1 MSGHD
6 VLNCFSHASH
16 RKLCRSN
23 TTDSTMKIST
33 LMSYAQG
40 YVGATKE
47 IVEMEKAGLDV
58 VWVPEA
64 YSFDGV
70 SAMGYIA
77 AKTERVTIASGIL
90 NVYSRTP
97 ALMAMTAA
105 GIDALSEG
113 RCMLGL
119 GASGPQVIEG
129 FHGVPYDA
137 PMTRLRE
144 TIEICRNVWRR
155 EDKLQYQGKKYQ
167 IPLAPGQGTGLGKP
181 LKIINHPYR
190 EEIPIALATL
200 GEKSVEMTAELADA
214 WLPAFYMAEG
224 ADAVWGEALRKGN
237 AKRDPGRPPLDIYAG
252 GAVAIGD
259 GLESYRDMSRP
270 GIALYVGGMGAKEKN
285 FYNQVFRKYG
295 YEEEA
300 ENIQNLFLAGRKSA
314 AEAAIPDS
322 YLEATSLVG
331 PEGFV
336 IDRLQALKEHGV
348 TSLNVGFLGTTTAE
362 RVSNC
367 DKLNNLIAKAL

>member
-1 MSGHD
+1 
-6 VLNCFSHASH
+6 
-16 RKLCRSN
+16 
-23 TTDSTMKIST
+23 
-33 LMSYAQG
+33 MSYAHG

-58 VWVPEA
+58 AWVPEA

-77 AKTERVTIASGIL
+77 AKTEKITIASGIL
-90 NVYSRTP
+90 NIYSRTP
-97 ALMAMTAA
+97 TLMAMTAA

-137 PMTRLRE
+137 PMTRIRE
-144 TIEICRNVWRR
+144 VVEICRMVWRR
-155 EDKLQYQGKKYQ
+155 EEKLVYNGKKYQ
-167 IPLAPGQGTGLGKP
+167 VPLPSDEGTGLGKP

-224 ADAVWGEALRKGN
+224 ADAVWGEALRRGN
-237 AKRDPGRPPLDIYAG
+237 AKRDTGRPPLDIYAG
-252 GAVAIGD
+252 GAVAIGE
-259 GLESYRDMSRP
+259 GLEEYRNMSRS
-270 GIALYVGGMGAKEKN
+270 GIALYVGGMGAKERN

-295 YEEEA
+295 YEKEA
-300 ENIQNLFLAGRKSA
+300 ELIQDLYLAGRKSE

-336 IDRLQALKEHGV
+336 RDRLAAFKDAGV
-348 TSLNVGFLGTTTAE
+348 TSLNVSFLGTTTEE
-362 RVSNC
+362 RVRNC
-367 DKLNNLIAKAL
+367 DKLANLIAKM

>member
-1 MSGHD
+1 
-6 VLNCFSHASH
+6 
-16 RKLCRSN
+16 
-23 TTDSTMKIST
+23 MKIST

-47 IVEMEKAGLDV
+47 IVEMEKAGLNV

-77 AKTERVTIASGIL
+77 AKTEKVIIASGIL

-137 PMTRLRE
+137 PMTRIRE
-144 TIEICRNVWRR
+144 VVEICRQVWLR
-155 EDKLQYQGKKYQ
+155 EQKLSYNGKKYQ
-167 IPLAPGQGTGLGKP
+167 IPLPEGEGTGLGIP

-200 GEKSVEMTAELADA
+200 GEKSVEMTAEIADA
-214 WLPAFYMAEG
+214 WLPAFFMAEG
-224 ADAVWGEALRKGN
+224 AATVWGDALKKGN

-252 GAVAIGD
+252 GAVAIGE

-300 ENIQNLFLAGRKSA
+300 ETIQNLYLAGRKSE

-331 PEGFV
+331 SEGFV
-336 IDRLQALKEHGV
+336 RERLQVLKENGV
-348 TSLNVGFLGTTTAE
+348 TSLNVGFLGTTTEE
-362 RVSNC
+362 RVKNC
-367 DKLNNLIAKAL
+367 DLLSNLIAKTF

>member
-1 MSGHD
+1 
-6 VLNCFSHASH
+6 
-16 RKLCRSN
+16 
-23 TTDSTMKIST
+23 MKIST
-33 LMSYAQG
+33 MMSYAQG

-47 IVEMEKAGLDV
+47 LVELEKAGLDV
-58 VWVPEA
+58 AWIPEA
-64 YSFDGV
+64 YSFDAV

-90 NVYSRTP
+90 NIYSRTP

-105 GIDALSEG
+105 GVDALSEG

-137 PMTRLRE
+137 PMTRIRE
-144 TIEICRNVWRR
+144 VVEICREIWLR
-155 EDKLQYQGKKYQ
+155 ESKLDYQGKKYQ
-167 IPLAPGQGTGLGKP
+167 IPLPSDQGTGLGKP

-200 GEKSVEMTAELADA
+200 GEKSVEMTAEIADA

-224 ADAVWGEALRKGN
+224 ADAVWGDAIRRGN
-237 AKRDPGRPPLDIYAG
+237 AKRDPGRPPLEIYAG
-252 GAVAIGD
+252 GAVAVGE

-285 FYNQVFRKYG
+285 FYNQIFRKYG

-300 ENIQNLFLAGRKSA
+300 EAIQNLFLSGKKSQ
-314 AEAAIPDS
+314 AEAVIPQS
-322 YLEATSLVG
+322 YLDSTSLIG
-331 PEGFV
+331 SKEF
-336 IDRLQALKEHGV
+336 IKDRLQVYKENGV
-348 TSLNVGFLGTTTAE
+348 TSLNVSFLGTTSEE
-362 RVSNC
+362 RVKNC
-367 DKLNNLIAKAL
+367 DELKNIMEKI

>member
-1 MSGHD
+1 
-6 VLNCFSHASH
+6 L
-16 RKLCRSN
+16 K
-23 TTDSTMKIST
+23 TST

-40 YVGATKE
+40 FVGATNE
-47 IVEMEKAGLDV
+47 IMEMEKAGLDV

-70 SAMGYIA
+70 SAMGYLA
-77 AKTERVTIASGIL
+77 AKTEKVIIASGIL
-90 NVYSRTP
+90 NIYSRTP
-97 ALMAMTAA
+97 TLMAMTAA
-105 GIDALSEG
+105 GIDSLSEG

-137 PMTRLRE
+137 PMGRIRE
-144 TIEICRNVWRR
+144 VVEICRKVWLREEKLTHDGRR
-155 EDKLQYQGKKYQ
+155 YQ
-167 IPLAPGQGTGLGKP
+167 IPLPPGEGTGLGKP

-200 GEKSVEMTAELADA
+200 GAKSVEMTAEIADA

-224 ADAVWGEALRKGN
+224 ADAVWGDALRKGA
-237 AKRDPGRPPLDIYAG
+237 AKRDLSRPPLDIYAG
-252 GAVAIGD
+252 GAVAIGE

-285 FYNQVFRKYG
+285 FYNQVFRQYG

-300 ENIQNLFLAGRKSA
+300 ETIQKLYLSGRKSE
-314 AEAAIPDS
+314 AEAAIPQS
-322 YLEATSLVG
+322 YLDATSLIG
-331 PEGFV
+331 SEGFV
-336 IDRLQALKEHGV
+336 RERIEKLKEMGV
-348 TSLNVGFLGTTTAE
+348 TSLNVGYLGTTTEE
-362 RVSNC
+362 RVKNC
-367 DKLNNLIAKAL
+367 DALSNLLAKM

>member
-1 MSGHD
+1 
-6 VLNCFSHASH
+6 
-16 RKLCRSN
+16 
-23 TTDSTMKIST
+23 MKIST

-58 VWVPEA
+58 AWVPEA

-77 AKTERVTIASGIL
+77 AKTEKITIASGIL
-90 NVYSRTP
+90 NIYSRTP

-129 FHGVPYDA
+129 FHGVAYDA
-137 PMTRLRE
+137 PMTRIRE
-144 TIEICRNVWRR
+144 VVEICRMVWRR
-155 EDKLQYQGKKYQ
+155 EEKLVYEGKKYRV
-167 IPLAPGQGTGLGKP
+167 PLPSGEGTGLGKP

-224 ADAVWGEALRKGN
+224 ADAVWGDALRRGN
-237 AKRDPGRPPLDIYAG
+237 AKRDPGRPPLDVYAG
-252 GAVAIGD
+252 GAVAIGE
-259 GLESYRDMSRP
+259 GLEDYRNMSRS

-295 YEEEA
+295 YEKEA
-300 ENIQNLFLAGRKSA
+300 ETIQDLYLAGRKSE

-336 IDRLQALKEHGV
+336 KDRLAAFKEAGV
-348 TSLNVGFLGTTTAE
+348 TSLNVSFLGTTSEE
-362 RVSNC
+362 RVRNC
-367 DKLNNLIAKAL
+367 DKLANLLAKM

>member
-1 MSGHD
+1 
-6 VLNCFSHASH
+6 
-16 RKLCRSN
+16 
-23 TTDSTMKIST
+23 MKIST

-40 YVGATKE
+40 FVGATNE

-64 YSFDGV
+64 YSFDAV
-70 SAMGYIA
+70 SAMGYLA
-77 AKTERVTIASGIL
+77 ARTETVTIASGIL
-90 NVYSRTP
+90 NIYSRSP
-97 ALMAMTAA
+97 SLLAMTAA

-113 RCMLGL
+113 RAMLGL

-129 FHGVPYDA
+129 FHGIPYDA
-137 PMTRLRE
+137 PLTRTRE
-144 TIEICRNVWRR
+144 IIDICRKVWRR
-155 EDKLQYQGKKYQ
+155 EEKLTHDGRKYQ
-167 IPLAPGQGTGLGKP
+167 IPLPADQGTGLGIP

-200 GEKSVEMTAELADA
+200 GEKSVAMTAEIADA

-224 ADAVWGEALRKGN
+224 ADAIWGDALRKGN

-252 GAVAIGD
+252 GSVAIGD
-259 GLESYRDMSRP
+259 GLESYRDMARP
-270 GIALYVGGMGAKEKN
+270 GIALYVGGMGAREKN
-285 FYNQVFRKYG
+285 FYNQVFCKYG

-300 ENIQNLFLAGRKSA
+300 ATIQDLYLAGRKSQ
-314 AEAAIPDS
+314 AEAAIPQS
-322 YLEATSLVG
+322 YLDATSLVG

-336 IDRLQALKEHGV
+336 KERLQALKEHGV

-362 RVSNC
+362 RVANC
-367 DKLNNLIAKAL
+367 DKLANLVAKT